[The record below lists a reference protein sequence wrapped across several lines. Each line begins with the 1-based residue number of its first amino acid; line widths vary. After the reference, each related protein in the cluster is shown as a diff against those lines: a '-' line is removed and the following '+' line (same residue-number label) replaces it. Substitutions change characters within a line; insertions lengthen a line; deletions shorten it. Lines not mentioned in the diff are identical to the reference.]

1 MQCRKQRAEGG
12 DRIGG
17 PSSPGRLPPTPP
29 LLIHFPQAPGARSA
43 RLAPRHAARGAVA
56 PSGPAV
62 RPSSRRTPGRW
73 PGTRLG
79 PGLFISLR
87 RRALAPPLS
96 APCGAR
102 RGRAVRTCGPA
113 LFAADSW
120 SVARNPTR
128 AWLIHF
134 PQAPGARSARLAP
147 RHAARGAVAPSGPAV
162 RPSSR
167 RTPGRWPGTRL
178 GPGLFISLK
187 RRALAP
193 RAWLRAMRRAA
204 RSRRPDLRS
213 GPLRGGLLVGGQESD
228 SGLAYSFPSI
238 GALAPLG
245 SAPCGARRGRAVRT
259 CGPALPADSW
269 SVARNPTRLAA
280 RALRRWGRRGG
291 KGRRHLRPPSALR
304 GEGERGRWGTRAWR
318 RHRCRG
324 RPLPVTRNPTYPTYP
339 TYYPA
344 RSRRISLQNWRLGIG
359 WGTAAARIPG

>member
-1 MQCRKQRAEGG
+1 MQCRRQRAEGG

-17 PSSPGRLPPTPP
+17 PSSPGRLPPTRP

-87 RRALAPPLS
+87 RRAVAPSGPAVRPSSRRTPGRWPGTRLGPGLFISLRRRALAPLAWLRAMRRAARSRRPDLRSGLFAADSWSVARNPLSGLAYSFPSGAGRSLRSLGS

-134 PQAPGARSARLAP
+134 PQSP
-147 RHAARGAVAPSGPAV
+147 
-162 RPSSR
+162 
-167 RTPGRWPGTRL
+167 
-178 GPGLFISLK
+178 
-187 RRALAP
+187 
-193 RAWLRAMRRAA
+193 
-204 RSRRPDLRS
+204 
-213 GPLRGGLLVGGQESD
+213 
-228 SGLAYSFPSI
+228 
-238 GALAPLG
+238 
-245 SAPCGARRGRAVRT
+245 
-259 CGPALPADSW
+259 
-269 SVARNPTRLAA
+269 AA
-280 RALRRWGRRGG
+280 RALQRWGRRGG

-318 RHRCRG
+318 RHRC
-324 RPLPVTRNPTYPTYP
+324 
-339 TYYPA
+339 
-344 RSRRISLQNWRLGIG
+344 
-359 WGTAAARIPG
+359 